1 MIDAFLQ
8 SDGDIAMQLRGL
20 VSMPG
25 DERYAAATGTWAKQ
39 IGVTPHFVVH
49 CRTANDV
56 QAAIRAARERDLPL
70 SVRGGGHDWA
80 GRALCDGVVIDLTD
94 MRGVILDS
102 DRRAVTAGGGA
113 RARDITAFTDAHNLA
128 VVAGSIDSVGMAG
141 LTLGGGYGPLIGRFG
156 LALDNV
162 LEAQVVLADGRVV
175 FASAERNEE
184 LFWALRGGGGNF
196 GVVTALRYRLH
207 ELTNVQSGMLAY
219 PLAEAK
225 SVLEICAAV
234 AASAPDE
241 FSVQLGIVG
250 GPDGSFAVLVIPTW
264 CGELEESESWLAP
277 MLNLGTLLSGSIEQK
292 SYGSLLRT
300 FDGFIADGLRVFA
313 DCCWLPA
320 LDSGSI
326 DTLVSAMKNA
336 VSPACAIF
344 THDFRAAA
352 TRVPVEATA
361 FGLRR
366 DHILIEILAML
377 PEGSRPR
384 DELEHL
390 GWIRNTR
397 EAFRGALPGGYPNML
412 GKNETNRATMSFGP
426 NAARLIRAKRRYDP
440 ENVFSSAISLPAD
453 NGS

>member
-1 MIDAFLQ
+1 MTDAVVQ
-8 SDGDIAMQLRGL
+8 SDGDIAMPLCGL

-25 DERYAAATGTWAKQ
+25 DERYAAATRTWAKQ
-39 IGVTPHFVVH
+39 TGVTPRFVVH

-80 GRALCDGVVIDLTD
+80 GRALCEGVVIDLTG
-94 MRGVILDS
+94 MRSVILDS

-113 RARDITAFTDAHNLA
+113 RVGDITAVTDAYDLA
-128 VVAGSIDSVGMAG
+128 VVAGSVDSVGMAG

-162 LEAQVVLADGRVV
+162 LDAQVVLADGRIV
-175 FASAERNEE
+175 FASAKHNEE

-207 ELTNVQSGMLAY
+207 ELPNVQSGMLAY
-219 PLAEAK
+219 PLAEAR
-225 SVLEICAAV
+225 SVLEICTAV

-250 GPDGSFAVLVIPTW
+250 APDGSFAVLVIPTW
-264 CGELEESESWLAP
+264 CGELEEGESWLAP
-277 MLNLGTLLSGSIEQK
+277 MLDLGTLLDGSIEQK
-292 SYGSLLRT
+292 SYGALLRT
-300 FDGFIADGLRVFA
+300 FDGFVADGLRVFA

-320 LDSGSI
+320 LDSASI
-326 DTLVSAMKNA
+326 DALVSAMKNA
-336 VSPACAIF
+336 VSPGCAIF
-344 THDFRAAA
+344 THDFRGAA
-352 TRVPVEATA
+352 TRVPLDATA

-366 DHILIEILAML
+366 DHILVEILAML
-377 PEGSRPR
+377 PEGSGLR
-384 DELEHL
+384 DELAHL
-390 GWIRNTR
+390 DWIRNTR

-412 GKNETNRATMSFGP
+412 GRNETDRATMSFGP
-426 NAARLIRAKRRYDP
+426 NATRLIRAKRRYDP
-440 ENVFSSAISLPAD
+440 DSVFSSAISLPSD
-453 NGS
+453 GS